1 MATQALEWDKT
12 GEHFY
17 ESGVSKGVLYVL
29 SDEGKYDKGVAWN
42 GLINVTE
49 TPSGAEENAIYADNI
64 KYASLRS
71 TEEIGGTIEAYTY
84 PDEWNQCD
92 GNGELVKGVYVA
104 QQERKTFG
112 LCYRTEI
119 GNDTSTES
127 DDGYKLHLVYG
138 ATASPSERSYDTQ
151 NDNPDAMQLSWE
163 YTTTPV
169 NVAGFKPTS
178 LITIDSRTA
187 DKVKLT
193 DLEAILYGSSTAAA
207 RLPLPDEVKTLM
219 TSGG

>member
-29 SDEGKYDKGVAWN
+29 SDENKYDNGVAWN
-42 GLINVTE
+42 GLTNVTE

-92 GNGELVKGVYVA
+92 GNGELVKGVHVA

-151 NDNPDAMQLSWE
+151 NDNPDAVQFSWE
-163 YTTTPV
+163 YTTNPV
-169 NVAGFKPTS
+169 SVAGFKPTS

-193 DLEAILYGSSTAAA
+193 ALETILYGSSTATA

>member
-12 GEHFY
+12 GERFY

-29 SDEGKYDKGVAWN
+29 SDENKYDNGVAWN
-42 GLINVTE
+42 GLTNVTE
-49 TPSGAEENAIYADNI
+49 TPSGAEENPIYADNI

-92 GNGELVKGVYVA
+92 GNGELVKGVHVA

-127 DDGYKLHLVYG
+127 NDSYKLHLVYG

-151 NDNPDAMQLSWE
+151 NDNPDAVQFSWE
-163 YTTTPV
+163 YTTNPV
-169 NVAGFKPTS
+169 SVAGFKPTS

-187 DKVKLT
+187 DKAKLT
-193 DLEAILYGSSTAAA
+193 ALETILYGSSTAAA

-219 TSGG
+219 TSSS

>member
-29 SDEGKYDKGVAWN
+29 SDENKYNNGVAWN
-42 GLINVTE
+42 GLTNVTE

-92 GNGELVKGVYVA
+92 GNGELVKGVHVA

-119 GNDTSTES
+119 GNDTTTES

-151 NDNPDAMQLSWE
+151 NDNPDAVQFSWE
-163 YTTTPV
+163 YTTNPV
-169 NVAGFKPTS
+169 SVAGFKPTS
-178 LITIDSRTA
+178 LITIDSLTA
-187 DKVKLT
+187 DKAKLT
-193 DLEAILYGSSTAAA
+193 ALETILYGSSTAAA

>member
-29 SDEGKYDKGVAWN
+29 SDENEYNNGVAWN
-42 GLINVTE
+42 GLTNVTE

-92 GNGELVKGVYVA
+92 GNGELVKGVHVS

-151 NDNPDAMQLSWE
+151 NDNPDAVQFSWE
-163 YTTTPV
+163 YTTNPV
-169 NVAGFKPTS
+169 SVAGFKPTS

-187 DKVKLT
+187 DKTKLT
-193 DLEAILYGSSTAAA
+193 ALETILYGSSTAAA

-219 TSGG
+219 TSSS

>member
-1 MATQALEWDKT
+1 M
-12 GEHFY
+12 H
-17 ESGVSKGVLYVL
+17 
-29 SDEGKYDKGVAWN
+29 
-42 GLINVTE
+42 
-49 TPSGAEENAIYADNI
+49 
-64 KYASLRS
+64 
-71 TEEIGGTIEAYTY
+71 
-84 PDEWNQCD
+84 
-92 GNGELVKGVYVA
+92 VA

-151 NDNPDAMQLSWE
+151 NDNPDAVQFSWE
-163 YTTTPV
+163 YTTNPV
-169 NVAGFKPTS
+169 SVAGFKPTS

-193 DLEAILYGSSTAAA
+193 ALETILYGSSTAAA

>member
-29 SDEGKYDKGVAWN
+29 SDENKYDNGVAWN
-42 GLINVTE
+42 GLTNVTE

-92 GNGELVKGVYVA
+92 GNGELVKGVHVA

-151 NDNPDAMQLSWE
+151 NDNPDAVQFSWE
-163 YTTTPV
+163 YTTNPV
-169 NVAGFKPTS
+169 SVAGFKPTS

-193 DLEAILYGSSTAAA
+193 ALETILYGSSTAAA

>member
-17 ESGVSKGVLYVL
+17 ESGVSKGVLYAL
-29 SDEGKYDKGVAWN
+29 SDEGKYDNGVAWN
-42 GLINVTE
+42 GLTNVTE

-92 GNGELVKGVYVA
+92 GNGELVKGVHVA

-151 NDNPDAMQLSWE
+151 NDNPDAVQFSWE
-163 YTTTPV
+163 YTTNPV

-187 DKVKLT
+187 DKEKLT
-193 DLEAILYGSSTAAA
+193 ALETVLYGSSTAAA

-219 TSGG
+219 TVGG

>member
-1 MATQALEWDKT
+1 MATQVLEWDKT

-29 SDEGKYDKGVAWN
+29 SDKNTYDNGVAWN
-42 GLINVTE
+42 GLTNVTE

-92 GNGELVKGVYVA
+92 GNGELVKGVHVA

-151 NDNPDAMQLSWE
+151 NDNPDAVQFSWE
-163 YTTTPV
+163 YTTNPV
-169 NVAGFKPTS
+169 SVAGFKPTS

-187 DKVKLT
+187 DKTKLT
-193 DLEAILYGSSTAAA
+193 ALETILYGSSTAAA

-219 TSGG
+219 TSSS

>member
-29 SDEGKYDKGVAWN
+29 SDENEYNNGVAWN
-42 GLINVTE
+42 GLTNVTE

-92 GNGELVKGVYVA
+92 GNGELVKGVHVA

-151 NDNPDAMQLSWE
+151 NDNPDAVQFSWE
-163 YTTTPV
+163 YTTNPV
-169 NVAGFKPTS
+169 SVAGFKPTS

-187 DKVKLT
+187 DKAKLT
-193 DLEAILYGSSTAAA
+193 ALEAILYGSSTAAA

-219 TSGG
+219 TSSS

>member
-17 ESGVSKGVLYVL
+17 ESVVSKGVLYVL
-29 SDEGKYDKGVAWN
+29 SDGNEYNNGVAWN
-42 GLINVTE
+42 GLTNVTE

-92 GNGELVKGVYVA
+92 GNGELVKGVHVA

-151 NDNPDAMQLSWE
+151 NDNPDAVQFSWE
-163 YTTTPV
+163 YTTNPV
-169 NVAGFKPTS
+169 SVAGFKPTS

-187 DKVKLT
+187 DKAKLT
-193 DLEAILYGSSTAAA
+193 ALETILYGSSTAAA

-219 TSGG
+219 TSSS

>member
-29 SDEGKYDKGVAWN
+29 SDENKYDNGVAWN
-42 GLINVTE
+42 GLTNVTE

-92 GNGELVKGVYVA
+92 GNGELVKGVHVA

-151 NDNPDAMQLSWE
+151 NDNPDAVQFSWE
-163 YTTTPV
+163 YTTNPV
-169 NVAGFKPTS
+169 SVAGFKPTS

-193 DLEAILYGSSTAAA
+193 ALETILYGSSTAAA

-219 TSGG
+219 SSGG

>member
-17 ESGVSKGVLYVL
+17 ESGVNKGVLYVL
-29 SDEGKYDKGVAWN
+29 SDEGKYDNGVAWN
-42 GLINVTE
+42 GLTNVTE

-92 GNGELVKGVYVA
+92 GNGELVKGVHVA

-151 NDNPDAMQLSWE
+151 NDNPDAVQFSWE
-163 YTTTPV
+163 YTTNPV
-169 NVAGFKPTS
+169 SVAGFKPTS
-178 LITIDSRTA
+178 LITIDSRSA

-193 DLEAILYGSSTAAA
+193 ALETILYGSSTAAA

>member
-29 SDEGKYDKGVAWN
+29 SDKGKYDNGVAWN
-42 GLINVTE
+42 GLTNVTE

-71 TEEIGGTIEAYTY
+71 AEEIGGTIEAYTY

-92 GNGELVKGVYVA
+92 GNSELVKGVHVA

-151 NDNPDAMQLSWE
+151 NDNPDDVMFRCE
-163 YTTTPV
+163 
-169 NVAGFKPTS
+169 F
-178 LITIDSRTA
+178 
-187 DKVKLT
+187 
-193 DLEAILYGSSTAAA
+193 
-207 RLPLPDEVKTLM
+207 
-219 TSGG
+219 

>member
-12 GEHFY
+12 GERFY

-29 SDEGKYDKGVAWN
+29 SDGNEYDNGVAWN
-42 GLINVTE
+42 GLTNVTE
-49 TPSGAEENAIYADNI
+49 TPSGAEENPIYADNI

-92 GNGELVKGVYVA
+92 GNGELVKGVHVS

-127 DDGYKLHLVYG
+127 NGGYKLHLVYG

-151 NDNPDAMQLSWE
+151 NDNPDAVQFSWE
-163 YTTTPV
+163 YTTNPV
-169 NVAGFKPTS
+169 SVAGFKPTS

-187 DKVKLT
+187 DKTKLT
-193 DLEAILYGSSTAAA
+193 ALETILYGSSTVAA

-219 TSGG
+219 TSSS

>member
-29 SDEGKYDKGVAWN
+29 SDENEYDNGVAWN
-42 GLINVTE
+42 GLTNVTE

-92 GNGELVKGVYVA
+92 GNGELVKGVHVA

-151 NDNPDAMQLSWE
+151 NDNPDAVQFSWE
-163 YTTTPV
+163 YTTNPV
-169 NVAGFKPTS
+169 SVAGFKPTS

-187 DKVKLT
+187 DKAKLT
-193 DLEAILYGSSTAAA
+193 ALEAILYGSSTAAA

-219 TSGG
+219 TSSS

>member
-29 SDEGKYDKGVAWN
+29 SNEGKYDNGVAWN
-42 GLINVTE
+42 GLTNVTE

-92 GNGELVKGVYVA
+92 GNGELVKGVHVA

-151 NDNPDAMQLSWE
+151 NDNPDAVQFSWE
-163 YTTTPV
+163 YTTNPV
-169 NVAGFKPTS
+169 SVAGFKPTS

-193 DLEAILYGSSTAAA
+193 ALETILYGSSTAAA

>member
-29 SDEGKYDKGVAWN
+29 SGEGKYDNGVAWN
-42 GLINVTE
+42 GLTNVTE

-92 GNGELVKGVYVA
+92 GNGELVKGVHVA

-151 NDNPDAMQLSWE
+151 NDNPDAVQFSWE
-163 YTTTPV
+163 YTTNPV

-193 DLEAILYGSSTAAA
+193 ALETILYGSSTAAA

>member
-29 SDEGKYDKGVAWN
+29 SDENNYDNGVAWN
-42 GLINVTE
+42 GLTNVTE

-92 GNGELVKGVYVA
+92 GNGELVKGVHVA

-151 NDNPDAMQLSWE
+151 NDNPDAVQFSWE
-163 YTTTPV
+163 YTTNPV
-169 NVAGFKPTS
+169 SVAGFKPTS

-187 DKVKLT
+187 DKAKLT
-193 DLEAILYGSSTAAA
+193 ALEAILYGSSTAAA

>member
-1 MATQALEWDKT
+1 MVTQALEWDKT

-29 SDEGKYDKGVAWN
+29 SDENEYDNGVAWN
-42 GLINVTE
+42 GLTNVTE
-49 TPSGAEENAIYADNI
+49 TPSGAEENPIYADNI

-92 GNGELVKGVYVA
+92 GNGELVKGVHVA

-127 DDGYKLHLVYG
+127 NGGYKLHLVYG

-151 NDNPDAMQLSWE
+151 NDNPDAVQFSWE
-163 YTTTPV
+163 YTTNPV
-169 NVAGFKPTS
+169 SVAGFKPTS
-178 LITIDSRTA
+178 LITIDSRTS
-187 DKVKLT
+187 DKAKLT
-193 DLEAILYGSSTAAA
+193 ALETILYGSSTAAA

-219 TSGG
+219 TSSS

>member
-29 SDEGKYDKGVAWN
+29 SDEGKYDNGVVWN
-42 GLINVTE
+42 GLTNVTE

-92 GNGELVKGVYVA
+92 GNGELVKGVHVA

-151 NDNPDAMQLSWE
+151 NDDPDAVQFSWE
-163 YTTTPV
+163 YTTNPV
-169 NVAGFKPTS
+169 SVADFKPTS

-193 DLEAILYGSSTAAA
+193 ALETILYGSSTAAA

>member
-29 SDEGKYDKGVAWN
+29 SDKGKYDNGVAWN
-42 GLINVTE
+42 GLTNVTE

-92 GNGELVKGVYVA
+92 GNGELVKGVHVA

-151 NDNPDAMQLSWE
+151 NDNPDAVQFSWE
-163 YTTTPV
+163 YTTNPV
-169 NVAGFKPTS
+169 SVAGFKPTS

-193 DLEAILYGSSTAAA
+193 ALETILYGSSTAAA

>member
-29 SDEGKYDKGVAWN
+29 SDEGKYDNGVAWN
-42 GLINVTE
+42 GLTNVTE

-71 TEEIGGTIEAYTY
+71 PEEIGGTIEAYTY

-92 GNGELVKGVYVA
+92 GNGELVKGVHVA

-151 NDNPDAMQLSWE
+151 NDNPDAVQFSWE
-163 YTTTPV
+163 YTTNPV

-187 DKVKLT
+187 DKEKLT
-193 DLEAILYGSSTAAA
+193 ALETVLYGSSTAAA

-219 TSGG
+219 TVGG

>member
-29 SDEGKYDKGVAWN
+29 SDENNYNNGVAWN
-42 GLINVTE
+42 GLTNVTE

-84 PDEWNQCD
+84 PDKWNQCD
-92 GNGELVKGVYVA
+92 GNGELVKGVHVA

-151 NDNPDAMQLSWE
+151 NDNPDAVQFSWE
-163 YTTTPV
+163 YTTNPV
-169 NVAGFKPTS
+169 SVDGFKPTS

-187 DKVKLT
+187 DKTKLT
-193 DLEAILYGSSTAAA
+193 TLEAILYGSGTTAA

-219 TSGG
+219 TSSS

>member
-12 GEHFY
+12 SERFY

-29 SDEGKYDKGVAWN
+29 SDENKYDNGVAWN
-42 GLINVTE
+42 GLTNVTE
-49 TPSGAEENAIYADNI
+49 TPSGAEENPIYADNI

-92 GNGELVKGVYVA
+92 GNGELVKGVHVA

-151 NDNPDAMQLSWE
+151 NDNPDAVQFSWE
-163 YTTTPV
+163 YTTNPV
-169 NVAGFKPTS
+169 SVVGFKPTS

-187 DKVKLT
+187 DKAKLT
-193 DLEAILYGSSTAAA
+193 ALETILYGSSTAAA

-219 TSGG
+219 TSSS

>member
-29 SDEGKYDKGVAWN
+29 SDENKYDNGVAWN
-42 GLINVTE
+42 GLTNVTE

-71 TEEIGGTIEAYTY
+71 TEEIGGAIEAYTY

-92 GNGELVKGVYVA
+92 GNGELVKGVHVA

-151 NDNPDAMQLSWE
+151 NDNPDAVQFSWE
-163 YTTTPV
+163 YTTNPV
-169 NVAGFKPTS
+169 SVAGFKPTS

-193 DLEAILYGSSTAAA
+193 ALETILYGSSTAAA

>member
-12 GEHFY
+12 GERFY

-29 SDEGKYDKGVAWN
+29 SDEGKYDNGVAWN
-42 GLINVTE
+42 GLTNVTE

-71 TEEIGGTIEAYTY
+71 AEEIGGTIEAYTY

-92 GNGELVKGVYVA
+92 GNGKLVKGVHVA

-151 NDNPDAMQLSWE
+151 NDNPDAVQFSWE
-163 YTTTPV
+163 YTTNPV

-193 DLEAILYGSSTAAA
+193 ALETILYGSSTAAA

>member
-1 MATQALEWDKT
+1 M
-12 GEHFY
+12 H
-17 ESGVSKGVLYVL
+17 
-29 SDEGKYDKGVAWN
+29 
-42 GLINVTE
+42 
-49 TPSGAEENAIYADNI
+49 
-64 KYASLRS
+64 
-71 TEEIGGTIEAYTY
+71 
-84 PDEWNQCD
+84 
-92 GNGELVKGVYVA
+92 VA

-138 ATASPSERSYDTQ
+138 ATASPSERSYETQ
-151 NDNPDAMQLSWE
+151 NDNPDAVQFSWE
-163 YTTTPV
+163 YTTNPV
-169 NVAGFKPTS
+169 NVTGFKPTS

-193 DLEAILYGSSTAAA
+193 ALETILYGSSTAAA

>member
-29 SDEGKYDKGVAWN
+29 SDENKYDNGVAWN
-42 GLINVTE
+42 GLTNVTE

-92 GNGELVKGVYVA
+92 GNGELVKGVHVA

-151 NDNPDAMQLSWE
+151 NDNPDAVQFSWE
-163 YTTTPV
+163 YTTNPV
-169 NVAGFKPTS
+169 SVAGFKPTS

-187 DKVKLT
+187 DKTKLT
-193 DLEAILYGSSTAAA
+193 ALEAILYGSSTAAA

-219 TSGG
+219 TSSS

>member
-193 DLEAILYGSSTAAA
+193 ALEAILYGSSTAAA

>member
-42 GLINVTE
+42 GLTNVTE

-92 GNGELVKGVYVA
+92 GNGELTKGVHVA

-151 NDNPDAMQLSWE
+151 NDNPDAVQFSWE
-163 YTTTPV
+163 YTTNPV

-187 DKVKLT
+187 DKEKLT
-193 DLEAILYGSSTAAA
+193 ALETVLYGSSTAAA

-219 TSGG
+219 TVGG

>member
-29 SDEGKYDKGVAWN
+29 SDENEYNNGVAWN
-42 GLINVTE
+42 GLTNVTE

-92 GNGELVKGVYVA
+92 GNGELVKGVHVA

-151 NDNPDAMQLSWE
+151 NDNPDAVQLSWE
-163 YTTTPV
+163 YTTNPV
-169 NVAGFKPTS
+169 SVAGFKPTS

-187 DKVKLT
+187 DKAKLT
-193 DLEAILYGSSTAAA
+193 ALEAILYGSSTAAA

-219 TSGG
+219 TSSS

>member
-12 GEHFY
+12 GERFY

-29 SDEGKYDKGVAWN
+29 SDENKYDNGVAWN
-42 GLINVTE
+42 GLTNVTE
-49 TPSGAEENAIYADNI
+49 TPSGAEENPIYADNI

-92 GNGELVKGVYVA
+92 GNGELVKGVHVA

-151 NDNPDAMQLSWE
+151 NDNPDAVQFSWE
-163 YTTTPV
+163 YTTNPV
-169 NVAGFKPTS
+169 SVAGFKPTS

-187 DKVKLT
+187 DKAKLT
-193 DLEAILYGSSTAAA
+193 ALETILYGSSTAAA

-219 TSGG
+219 TSSS

>member
-29 SDEGKYDKGVAWN
+29 SDEGKYDNGVAWN
-42 GLINVTE
+42 GLTNVTE

-92 GNGELVKGVYVA
+92 GNGELVNGVHVA

-151 NDNPDAMQLSWE
+151 NDNPDAVQFSWE
-163 YTTTPV
+163 YTTNPV

-187 DKVKLT
+187 DKEKLT
-193 DLEAILYGSSTAAA
+193 ALETVLYGSSTAAA

-219 TSGG
+219 TVGG

>member
-1 MATQALEWDKT
+1 MATQPLEWDKT

-29 SDEGKYDKGVAWN
+29 SDENEYNNGVAWN
-42 GLINVTE
+42 GLTNVTE

-92 GNGELVKGVYVA
+92 GNGELVKGVHVA

-151 NDNPDAMQLSWE
+151 NDNPDAVQFSWE
-163 YTTTPV
+163 YTTNPV
-169 NVAGFKPTS
+169 SVAGFKPTS

-187 DKVKLT
+187 DKAKLT
-193 DLEAILYGSSTAAA
+193 ALETILYGSSTAAA

-219 TSGG
+219 TSSS